1 MLWPCHHWSISLVTM
16 MTGTRYPGAPRR
28 PFPRPARSQGEC
40 AGRAAAAWTSDRG
53 IGGIGGIGGIPGETG
68 QSQGGRNTGETMEKN
83 LVKHPEQNGET
94 TWRKIGKEFL
104 KARLARSSR
113 WTSGHLSGL
122 LKVVWFLV
130 SWCLPKMSKMI
141 WNYNLSVSS
150 YFHVYFYFGLF
161 SYEMFCPF
169 DLQRS
174 LQLTTAV

>member
-16 MTGTRYPGAPRR
+16 MTIPASRHFLAPRR

-40 AGRAAAAWTSDRG
+40 AGRAAAAWTSA
-53 IGGIGGIGGIPGETG
+53 GGIGGIPGS
-68 QSQGGRNTGETMEKN
+68 SQGGRNRWNHGEKW
-83 LVKHPEQNGET
+83 VKHPEQNGEK
-94 TWRKIGKEFL
+94 TWRKIGKECL
-104 KARLARSSR
+104 EARLARSSR

-130 SWCLPKMSKMI
+130 SWCLPKMKKMI
-141 WNYNLSVSS
+141 WNCNLSVSS
-150 YFHVYFYFGLF
+150 CFHVYFCFGLF
-161 SYEMFCPF
+161 SCEMFCPF